1 MAWLTDC
8 RLADVRAGKTLGPV
22 SIEVGDDGRIA
33 RIEDGA
39 APAAANA
46 HHLKGM
52 TVAPGLVSVHTHLSV
67 VYPFEITDENEPSS
81 ATAFRAAKRAR
92 DAVYAGV
99 TTIRCQMEVNRIDI
113 ALRKAA
119 KDGWVPAPR
128 ILSAGRSITT
138 TAGHAY
144 GHGAAVAD
152 GYDGFLKAARNEY
165 AAGADHMKVFI
176 TGGIADAD
184 EGFDV
189 PQMTADEMRAVVRAS
204 REHHSYVSAHAGS
217 SEAIRTALEIGITSY
232 EHGYDLD
239 EETAALMAARDDVYL
254 TPTLC
259 VTRLPGWMRDHHFT
273 EEQIETAME
282 TGPGHLESIER
293 AVTAGVTLVNGT
305 DYPPGE
311 PCDDTV
317 VAVRELEF
325 LVDAGLTPAEA
336 LRASTLDGARMLGVD
351 GEVGA
356 VEPGLA
362 ADLIAFDGDPM
373 DDTAPLH
380 DIRFVMQ
387 GGDVIRWDA

>member
-1 MAWLTDC
+1 MTWLTNC
-8 RLADVRAGKTLGPV
+8 RVADVRDGSTSGLV
-22 SIEVGDDGRIA
+22 SIEIEGGRIA
-33 RIEDGA
+33 RIEDGGG
-39 APAAANA
+39 PSNA
-46 HHLKGM
+46 DVLDLRGM

-67 VYPFEITDENEPSS
+67 VYPFEITDENEPAS
-81 ATAFRAAKRAR
+81 ATAFRAVKRAT
-92 DAVYAGV
+92 DALQAGV

-119 KDGWVPAPR
+119 REGWLRAPR
-128 ILSAGRSITT
+128 IRSAGRSITT

-152 GYDGFLKAARNEY
+152 GFDGFLTAARTEY

-176 TGGIADAD
+176 TGGIADAG

-189 PQMTADEMRAVVRAS
+189 PQMTADEMRAVVRAAS
-204 REHHSYVSAHAGS
+204 EHHSYVSAHAGS

-239 EETAALMAARDDVYL
+239 EETAELMAARDDVFL

-259 VTRLPGWMRDHHFT
+259 VTRLPDWMRAHSFT
-273 EEQIETAME
+273 EEQIEVAME
-282 TGPGHLESIER
+282 TGPGHLESIKR
-293 AVTAGVTLVNGT
+293 AVRAGVTLVNGT

-311 PCDDTV
+311 PCGDTV

-325 LVDAGLTPAEA
+325 LVDAGLTPAQA
-336 LRASTLDGARMLGVD
+336 LRSSTLEGARMLGVD
-351 GEVGA
+351 GDVGT
-356 VEPGLA
+356 VEPGRV
-362 ADLIAFDGDPM
+362 ADLIAVDGDPM
-373 DDTAPLH
+373 TDTGPLH

-387 GGDVIRWDA
+387 AGSVIRWDR

>member
-1 MAWLTDC
+1 MTWLTNC
-8 RLADVRAGKTLGPV
+8 RVADVRTGATRGPA
-22 SIEVGDDGRIA
+22 SLELRHGRIA
-33 RIEDGA
+33 RIEEGA
-39 APAAANA
+39 APAGSEV
-46 HHLKGM
+46 LDLGGL

-67 VYPFEITDENEPSS
+67 VYPFEITDEHEPSS
-81 ATAFRAAKRAR
+81 ATAFRAARRAT
-92 DAVYAGV
+92 DALNAGV

-113 ALRKAA
+113 ALRRAA
-119 KDGWVPAPR
+119 AEGWIRAPR
-128 ILSAGRSITT
+128 IRSAGRSITT

-152 GYDGFLKAARNEY
+152 GFDGFLAAARGEY

-176 TGGIADAD
+176 TGGIADAG

-189 PQMTADEMRAVVRAS
+189 PQMTPDEMHAVVRAAG
-204 REHHSYVSAHAGS
+204 EHHSYVSAHAGS

-239 EETAALMAARDDVYL
+239 EETAALMAARDEVFL

-259 VTRLPGWMRDHHFT
+259 VTRLPDWMRDHRFT
-273 EEQIETAME
+273 EEQIEVAME
-282 TGPGHLESIER
+282 TGPGHLESIKR
-293 AVTAGVTLVNGT
+293 AVRAGVTLVNGT

-336 LRASTLDGARMLGVD
+336 LRASTLDGARLLGLED
-351 GEVGA
+351 EIGT
-356 VEPGLA
+356 VEPGRV
-362 ADLIAFDGDPM
+362 ADLIAVDGDPTE
-373 DDTAPLH
+373 DTAPLH
-380 DIRFVMQ
+380 DVRLVMQ
-387 GGDVIRWDA
+387 GGEILRWDG